1 MAKPTLSYYLVARKN
16 PPGVEPSQQAKY
28 YAQKVRYTN
37 IGNEELLNRILE
49 NTSVPRGVIRAAI
62 EAITDSIVN
71 FVLNGHS
78 VELGGLMSLRTTIQ
92 SRLQDG
98 TQGGPPSR
106 LADSTKLRIR
116 AYWGNDIRKFQSPD
130 FYNFEKVQKM
140 TFS

>member
-49 NTSVPRGVIRAAI
+49 NTSVPRGVIRAAVD
-62 EAITDSIVN
+62 AITDSIVN

-98 TQGGPPSR
+98 TQGGPPAR